1 MTTTD
6 GTRQREEKGFG
17 LPVLALLVQ
26 VIGTTMTAR
35 GQDHRLDLLGY
46 ALLVLSALFLG
57 FRHRF
62 PLLTAILVT
71 GLTLTYHVL
80 DYPSG
85 PTFVA
90 LIMLGLSL
98 VKARRHRL
106 AWAMAAAGYAAW
118 VVLFAP
124 GLMRSL
130 AMAALI
136 AGLGAAFEGLHF
148 VFRMIDKMQ
157 AAAMKAKLEKERRQ
171 ASEERLLIA
180 QELHDVLGHHLSLIN
195 VRAGVGRHL
204 MDREPEQARAALDTI
219 KQASAEALR
228 EVRSVLDALYPQG
241 QEAPRTPAPRL
252 ERLDELT
259 VDAGITVDTT
269 ISGQARPL
277 PTQIDRAAYRIVQ
290 EALTNVRRH
299 AGAEAT
305 ASILIEYQGEDRLVV
320 QVSDDGGRRGETVT
334 PAGEGNGIGGMR
346 ERAGALGGTLTASP
360 LLGGGWLVR
369 AELPL
374 PPNENRP
381 GNQPPEETS

>member
-6 GTRQREEKGFG
+6 GMRRREGTGFG

-62 PLLTAILVT
+62 PLPTAILVT

-98 VKARRHRL
+98 IKARRHGL
-106 AWAMAAAGYAAW
+106 AWATAAAGYTAW
-118 VVLFAP
+118 VLLSAP
-124 GLMRSL
+124 GLMQAL
-130 AMAALI
+130 GMAALI

-157 AAAMKAKLEKERRQ
+157 VAAMKARLEKERRQ